1 MLNVFHMWSSAL
13 ILFYILRFVAFAV
26 SIRHINKTVWNVKD
40 QRVIKTLRAR
50 NYTSHRREH
59 STPTEGLKWKILVG
73 CLWDDAGR
81 CKVCFTSSSQ
91 TSQPTANYSLTAA
104 NKCKWLKVKARNFL
118 PHHFVQSMSPRNIC
132 FSPTCCSRKY
142 VFLLTVSRQQFYWQ
156 SLLSLI
162 AQDHCVPRGAGEPG
176 LALVV

>member
-73 CLWDDAGR
+73 CLWDVAGR

-118 PHHFVQSMSPRNIC
+118 PHHFVNLCRPAQ
-132 FSPTCCSRKY
+132 KY
-142 VFLLTVSRQQFYWQ
+142 RLAVHENMYSCWQFRGNSFTDRVSWA
-156 SLLSLI
+156 SLPKTTAYQEGQESL
-162 AQDHCVPRGAGEPG
+162 V
-176 LALVV
+176 